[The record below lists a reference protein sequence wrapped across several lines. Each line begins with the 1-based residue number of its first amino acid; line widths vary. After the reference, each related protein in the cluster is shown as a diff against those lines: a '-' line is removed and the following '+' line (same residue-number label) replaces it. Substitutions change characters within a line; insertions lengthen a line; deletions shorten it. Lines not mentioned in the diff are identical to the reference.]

1 MDGLELLRQDHDRV
15 RTLFTSFRE
24 AADAEDGT
32 QMAELV
38 GEIFHELEVHT
49 AIEEEVFYPMIH
61 DAGGQDLTDHTD
73 ESYEE
78 HHVVDVLMEEIR
90 GLSADDP
97 SFKAKMTVLMENVE
111 HHASEEEDEMFP
123 QVREL
128 FSQDQLEQLGEE
140 LQAAKTRH
148 ETAATTKEDLLEQAR
163 EMDIEGRSS
172 MTKDQLAEEI
182 GKRSER

>member
-24 AADAEDGT
+24 AADAEDGGR
-32 QMAELV
+32 MAELS

-61 DAGGQDLTDHTD
+61 DAGGEDLTEHTD

-78 HHVVDVLMEEIR
+78 HHVVDVLMGEIR
-90 GLSADDP
+90 QLSASDP
-97 SFKAKMTVLMENVE
+97 TFKAKMTVLMENVE

-128 FSQDQLEQLGEE
+128 FSENQLQSLGEE

-148 ETAATTKEDLLEQAR
+148 QAASMTKEQLVDQAR
-163 EMDIEGRSS
+163 DMDIEGRSN
-172 MTKDQLAEEI
+172 MTKDELADEI
-182 GKRSER
+182 ARRSGS

>member
-61 DAGGQDLTDHTD
+61 DAGGQDLTEHTD

-111 HHASEEEDEMFP
+111 HHASGGRGRDVP
-123 QVREL
+123 AGTGAVLSGSARTARRGAAGG
-128 FSQDQLEQLGEE
+128 QDPSRDGGHHQ
-140 LQAAKTRH
+140 
-148 ETAATTKEDLLEQAR
+148 
-163 EMDIEGRSS
+163 GRS
-172 MTKDQLAEEI
+172 ARA
-182 GKRSER
+182 GA